1 MKKLLSITMLL
12 AFTIAGYAQ
21 QEKEVTQFL
30 GIPVD
35 GSKTEMIEKLKAK
48 GFQSSETAK
57 FSGCDLEGEF
67 NGYDV
72 LIGVVTNKSKVYRI
86 YVEDKNRI
94 NETSIKIRFNKL
106 CEQFANNPKY
116 ISLQN
121 YTIPENEDISYQ
133 ISAHNKRYQAAFYQ
147 IGINN
152 IDAEELKRLKFT
164 LFSKY
169 SEEQLENPSKE
180 TQWEIIYFLM
190 EYINKYSD
198 NSPFFS
204 KLKNFF
210 SKYTKEQLENPTE
223 EVQLEIIKLFMDLT
237 ELCSKKTVWF
247 KIDESYGGYYI
258 TMYYD
263 NGYNQANGEDL

>member
-1 MKKLLSITMLL
+1 MLVV
-12 AFTIAGYAQ
+12 FPIAVYAQ
-21 QEKEVTQFL
+21 QEITQFL
-30 GIPVD
+30 GIPID

-48 GFQSSETAK
+48 GFHSSETAK

-94 NETSIKIRFNKL
+94 NETSIKIRFNNL

-169 SEEQLENPSKE
+169 SKEQLENPSKE

-204 KLKNFF
+204 KLKKFLLQIHKRTVGKSNRR
-210 SKYTKEQLENPTE
+210 SSIRNY
-223 EVQLEIIKLFMDLT
+223 
-237 ELCSKKTVWF
+237 KTF
-247 KIDESYGGYYI
+247 YGSNR
-258 TMYYD
+258 TMFQK
-263 NGYNQANGEDL
+263 NCLV